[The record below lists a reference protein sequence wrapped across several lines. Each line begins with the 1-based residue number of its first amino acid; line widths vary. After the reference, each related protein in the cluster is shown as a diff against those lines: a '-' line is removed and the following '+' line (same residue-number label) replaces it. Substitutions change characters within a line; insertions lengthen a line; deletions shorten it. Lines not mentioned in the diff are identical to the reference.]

1 MTVQFDKK
9 ETNLLDTFDVVIC
22 YSYGDW
28 GNLAHLCDKTVLH
41 PVINALGLCFTEF
54 SIQLDSIIVNTLESE
69 AIVQTIGN
77 ESSSIVDLAQIASI
91 SYDSPNLQCGDLTY
105 VLADL
110 T

>member
-28 GNLAHLCDKTVLH
+28 ARLTNLCDETILH
-41 PVINALGLCFTEF
+41 PVTDALGLCFIEF
-54 SIQLDSIIVNTLESE
+54 SIQLEPIIVSSLESE

-77 ESSSIVDLAQIASI
+77 ESSSIVDLA
-91 SYDSPNLQCGDLTY
+91 
-105 VLADL
+105 
-110 T
+110 